1 MTKKP
6 NTKEQLVDYL
16 SKYIS
21 LGTYDKKFVN
31 NLLEL
36 NITAGKSV
44 TTNQAALL
52 DKIILRYHRQLAKA
66 ELNSIDL
73 VNLSWSVSPI
83 ESSPIYTEAYVS
95 IMDDTT
101 LIVHSPFKKDF
112 VKELKQHD
120 YMEWDRDNKMWS
132 TNVSELTLKSVLEIV
147 NQHYEKVNY
156 CPLVQQVVDTVKE
169 YETMRYWN
177 PTLTKINGNL
187 FIAAANESLMTAIE
201 HLPLSTEYHIL
212 ARLTRM
218 GIRMDPS
225 LVNEVHDELG
235 GTDEV
240 MQKLL
245 FALDSQ
251 PKMEVTSQST
261 LVECLKDIEVD
272 MVLLNQWFGLNKSY
286 VMELANLLKANNIP
300 HRILK
305 SKTGVGDI
313 MDLNLKECTMPV
325 KITMGSFNSHSEVKH
340 IAKNVQL
347 VNSNEINIGYK

>member
-1 MTKKP
+1 
-6 NTKEQLVDYL
+6 
-16 SKYIS
+16 
-21 LGTYDKKFVN
+21 
-31 NLLEL
+31 
-36 NITAGKSV
+36 
-44 TTNQAALL
+44 
-52 DKIILRYHRQLAKA
+52 
-66 ELNSIDL
+66 
-73 VNLSWSVSPI
+73 
-83 ESSPIYTEAYVS
+83 
-95 IMDDTT
+95 
-101 LIVHSPFKKDF
+101 
-112 VKELKQHD
+112 
-120 YMEWDRDNKMWS
+120 
-132 TNVSELTLKSVLEIV
+132 
-147 NQHYEKVNY
+147 
-156 CPLVQQVVDTVKE
+156 
-169 YETMRYWN
+169 
-177 PTLTKINGNL
+177 
-187 FIAAANESLMTAIE
+187 
-201 HLPLSTEYHIL
+201 
-212 ARLTRM
+212 M
-218 GIRMDPS
+218 GIRIDPS

-261 LVECLKDIEVD
+261 LVECLKDIDVD